1 MEEACV
7 GRATEGLYLQNFRV
21 DRPHGM
27 GAVDACLRVPGLEAR
42 SRVYDTGFDGLAAF
56 FGQLAADWRGWDG
69 ERVYESL
76 ERNLRLVA
84 THDGHVQL
92 AVQLWQEPRW
102 QAGWSAAAVIML
114 DPGEEMTRAA
124 DDVAAL
130 LTSRP

>member
-1 MEEACV
+1 M
-7 GRATEGLYLQNFRV
+7 QNFRV
-21 DRPHGM
+21 DRRHGM
-27 GAVDACLRVPGLEAR
+27 GSVDACLRVPGLEAR

-76 ERNLRLVA
+76 EHNLRLVA

-102 QAGWSAAAVIML
+102 QAGWSAAAIFML

-124 DDVAAL
+124 EDVAAL